1 VNSDLNNLLK
11 ATSRSFYLTLRVLPG
26 AIRPQIGLAYLL
38 ARTTDTITDTELVP
52 IEQRLDAL
60 KRLRERILGSS
71 TAPLNFGELAQ
82 HQGSSAERLLLEKVE
97 DSLALLQTLS
107 SADLKLVREVLATIT
122 SGQELD
128 LRRFAPLE
136 FTLQRAEDKLKL
148 GFQPVIALQT
158 DAELDDY
165 TWRVAGCVGEFWTKI
180 CRMHLFPKARLDDAQ
195 LLANGIR
202 FGKGL
207 QLVNVLRDLPA
218 DLKKGRC
225 YLPSDKLEKAGL
237 IPEFLLSP
245 ANEVKFRPLFHEYL
259 DRAEAHLAA
268 GWAYTNTLPFGQVR
282 VRLACAWPILIG
294 LKTIERLRAGNVLD
308 LQQGVKIS
316 RAEVRGILLRST
328 LAYPLPEVW
337 RKLFFTTGKAVA
349 SEGKLA

>member
-1 VNSDLNNLLK
+1 MSEARKELLGDLLK
-11 ATSRSFYLTLRVLPG
+11 TTSRSFYLTLRVLP
-26 AIRPQIGLAYLL
+26 ARVRPQIGLAYLL
-38 ARTTDTITDTELVP
+38 ARTTDTIADTELVP

-60 KRLRERILGSS
+60 ERLRERILGSS
-71 TAPLNFGELAQ
+71 TTPLNFGELAQ
-82 HQGSSAERLLLEKVE
+82 HQGLPAERLLLEKVE

-107 SADLKLVREVLATIT
+107 SADLQLVRTVLNTIT
-122 SGQELD
+122 GGQELD
-128 LRRFAPLE
+128 LRRFAGAS
-136 FTLQRAEDKLKL
+136 AEKI
-148 GFQPVIALQT
+148 VALQT

-165 TWRVAGCVGEFWTKI
+165 TWRVAGCVGEFWTKM
-180 CRMHLFPKARLDDAQ
+180 CRTHLFPKARLNDAQ
-195 LLANGIR
+195 LLVDGIH

-207 QLVNVLRDLPA
+207 QLVNVLRDLPV

-245 ANEVKFRPLFHEYL
+245 ANEVKFRPLFHDYL
-259 DRAEAHLAA
+259 DRAESHLAA

-308 LQQGVKIS
+308 LHQGVKIS